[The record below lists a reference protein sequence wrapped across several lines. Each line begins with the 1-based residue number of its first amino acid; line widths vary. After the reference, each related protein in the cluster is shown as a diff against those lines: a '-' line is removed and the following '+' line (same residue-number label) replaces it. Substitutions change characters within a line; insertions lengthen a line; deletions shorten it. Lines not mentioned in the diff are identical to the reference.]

1 MATEIDSAKAQQYS
15 DTVIKQFHPVVA
27 QFGFTEPI
35 WDYDAELDIVR
46 VQFENPDRGNAVQ
59 IDCHVEDKSYSAN
72 YCHAEGEWHMCIEG
86 KPKKSMAALRAT
98 LSRWILDNCEAC
110 RSDLEQM
117 EETE

>member
-1 MATEIDSAKAQQYS
+1 MTTELASSKAQQYS

-27 QFGFTEPI
+27 QFGFTEPV
-35 WDYDAELDIVR
+35 WDYDADREIVR

-59 IDCHVEDKSYSAN
+59 IDCHVQENSYRAN

-98 LSRWILDNCEAC
+98 LSRWILDNCEQC
-110 RSDLEQM
+110 RPRPEEM
-117 EETE
+117 EEAE